1 MVTKTYK
8 VYGLL
13 GHRQKMSF
21 NPSQKY
27 DWSKDGNAR
36 IIEFENADKTGT
48 NAYSIVKITRNTAE
62 ECLAEL
68 NGQISDGFFE
78 NYRVGKI
85 EEI

>member
-1 MVTKTYK
+1 VITKTYK
-8 VYGLL
+8 VYGLF

-21 NPSQKY
+21 NSSQKY
-27 DWSKDGNAR
+27 DWSKDGKAR
-36 IIEFENADKTGT
+36 IVEIENADKTGT
-48 NAYSIVKITRNTAE
+48 NDYSVVRITRNTAE

-78 NYRVGKI
+78 NCRVGEI